1 MSLDEREALEP
12 GPLMP
17 RAIAVLGVVTL
28 AFVFQGVLGY
38 EPSIVALVGAGV
50 LLLIAGDAHERFLAE
65 VEWHT
70 LVFFVGLFIMVGAL
84 VKVGAIDSLAERVIE
99 LTDGNLL
106 LATMLLLVVSA
117 VLSAIVDNIPYVAT
131 MTPIV
136 LALAASIPGDTT
148 VLWWALALGAD
159 LGGNATSIG
168 ASANVVVIGTAERSG
183 HRIRFGEFV
192 RYGVPVTVVTVTIS
206 GLYLS
211 IRYFILA

>member
-1 MSLDEREALEP
+1 
-12 GPLMP
+12 
-17 RAIAVLGVVTL
+17 VLGVVTV
-28 AFVFQGVLGY
+28 AFVLQGILGY
-38 EPSIVALVGAGV
+38 EPSVVALLGAGV
-50 LLLIAGDAHERFLAE
+50 LLLIAGDGHERFLAE

-70 LVFFVGLFIMVGAL
+70 LVFFMGLFIMVGAL
-84 VKVGAIDSLAERVIE
+84 VKVGAIDSLAAWVID

-131 MTPIV
+131 MTPLV

-168 ASANVVVIGTAERSG
+168 ASANVVVIGAAERSG
-183 HRIRFGEFV
+183 HRIRFREFL
-192 RYGVPVTVVTVTIS
+192 RYGIPVTAVTVTIS
-206 GLYLS
+206 GLYLW

>member
-1 MSLDEREALEP
+1 
-12 GPLMP
+12 
-17 RAIAVLGVVTL
+17 VLGVVTL
-28 AFVFQGVLGY
+28 AFVLQGIIGY
-38 EPSIVALVGAGV
+38 EPSVVALVGAGV
-50 LLLIAGDAHERFLAE
+50 LLLIAGDSHERFLAE

-84 VKVGAIDSLAERVIE
+84 VKVGVIDSLAEKVID

-131 MTPIV
+131 MTPLV
-136 LALAASIPGDTT
+136 VALAASIPGDTT

-168 ASANVVVIGTAERSG
+168 ASANVVAIGTAERSG
-183 HRIRFGEFV
+183 HRIRFREFL
-192 RYGVPVTVVTVTIS
+192 RLGIPVTAVTVTLS
-206 GLYLS
+206 GFYLW
-211 IRYFILA
+211 IRYFVLA